1 MTTYS
6 GGYDEVLFP
15 FLKGVK
21 SQQERGKIVQNAR
34 DSATEA
40 DKQRIYAGLQL
51 YAKREEE
58 LMKIL
63 KPTGKGQ
70 ASTLAQNK
78 MKYSSEEWA
87 KMEKELE
94 YVTEQRATAQN
105 YIMGKGDTA
114 GDSFK
119 ALGAFA
125 AIAAGAYGGITA
137 LGGAVSGGAGSTSLI
152 GGAAGD
158 TLGVSVGT
166 GSTATASSGTGI
178 SGWLSSTFGIPTG
191 VTTTASAAST
201 INDIAGVVS
210 GGEGVASIG
219 GAAASGASTFSQILS
234 GVSTVGKIAGAAGSI
249 FELVGGS
256 GAADAYSTFLNADA
270 AKAAATGKAR
280 DYNEQAESYD
290 YLASQAGRNR
300 QVSLQNYV
308 AEQQRLAVESERI
321 ARATK
326 RAIGSTTAAYGAAG
340 VALESGSVQE
350 VLMDSAAEG
359 ELDLAIENFN
369 SKQRQRNYLIEA
381 DALAEEEAFNKKNA
395 ARARENANLSLEAG
409 NSISDMLRKQG
420 TVQGIEAG
428 VNIIKGAGDAISGVK
443 SVLDLF

>member
-1 MTTYS
+1 MKGQPASTYS
-6 GGYDEVLFP
+6 GGYDEALFP

-21 SQQERGKIVQNAR
+21 SQQERGKLVEQYR
-34 DSATEA
+34 HSATEA
-40 DKQRIYAGLQL
+40 DKQRIYAGMQL
-51 YAKREEE
+51 YGRREAE

-78 MKYSSEEWA
+78 MKYSPAEWA

-94 YVTEQRATAQN
+94 YVTEQRVAAQG
-105 YIMGKGDTA
+105 YIQGKGDTA

-119 ALGAFA
+119 ALGTFT
-125 AIAAGAYGGITA
+125 AIATGMYGVSSALAGGSTGISSWISETFGVPTEATQAAGAISTASDVGGVIS
-137 LGGAVSGGAGSTSLI
+137 GASGATTL
-152 GGAAGD
+152 GGAAGAGAD
-158 TLGVSVGT
+158 LLGTAGA
-166 GSTATASSGTGI
+166 ATAES
-178 SGWLSSTFGIPTG
+178 
-191 VTTTASAAST
+191 
-201 INDIAGVVS
+201 
-210 GGEGVASIG
+210 
-219 GAAASGASTFSQILS
+219 ASTFSQILS
-234 GVSTVGKIAGAAGSI
+234 GISTVGKVTSAVGGILD
-249 FELVGGS
+249 LVGGS
-256 GAADAYSTFLNADA
+256 GAAGAYSTFLQADA
-270 AKAAATGKAR
+270 AKAAAAGKAR

-290 YLASQAGRNR
+290 YLASQSGRNR

-321 ARATK
+321 ARANK
-326 RAIGSTTAAYGAAG
+326 RAIGQTTAAYGAAG

-369 SKQRQRNYLIEA
+369 SKQKQRNYLIEA
-381 DALAEEEAFNKKNA
+381 DALAAEAEFNTKNA
-395 ARARENANLSLEAG
+395 ARARENATLTLQAG

-420 TVQGIEAG
+420 TVQGVEAG
-428 VNIIKGAGDAISGVK
+428 INIIKGVGGAVDGVK